1 MSAGVQQLSR
11 RRALLMLGMGG
22 GASFLCA
29 GDRARRPLR
38 LYRWEGTSL
47 GSPAR
52 LLLYHT
58 DREAAAQAIGRCVAE
73 IERLERSFALYREDS
88 EIARLNREGRLA
100 APSQELL
107 VLLSRSVQLSELSD
121 GAFDITVQTLWTLY
135 ARHFFAAATPPAE
148 GPSQR
153 AIEDALKLVSW
164 RDVEIGTRLV
174 RLARPG
180 MGVTLNGIAQGYVTD
195 RVTEIL
201 RGQGCKRVLA
211 DLGRS
216 EIEAMGA
223 HPDGLAWR
231 IGIVDP
237 RRPEAFARV
246 LDLGDGALC
255 TSGGYGTI
263 FEPSGRHHH
272 LFDPKRGGSANRLL
286 AVSVLAPS
294 ATVADGLSTAL
305 YVASPERARALVASF
320 PGVRAL
326 ITHPD
331 GEMEE
336 LSAADGDFDSIV
348 KPKSKV

>member
-1 MSAGVQQLSR
+1 MSAAVRRLSR
-11 RRALLMLGMGG
+11 RRALVMLGMGG
-22 GASFLCA
+22 GAAFLCA
-29 GDRARRPLR
+29 GDRAPRPLR

-58 DREAAAQAIGRCVAE
+58 DREAAVEAIGRCIAE

-100 APSQELL
+100 TPSQELL
-107 VLLSRSVQLSELSD
+107 LLLARSAQLSELSG
-121 GAFDITVQTLWTLY
+121 GAFDITVQPLWTLY
-135 ARHFFAAATPPAE
+135 ARHFFAAAPPPTE
-148 GPSQR
+148 GPSRR
-153 AIEDALKLVSW
+153 AIDDALKLVSW
-164 RDVEIGTRLV
+164 RDIEIGPRLV

-201 RGQGCKRVLA
+201 RGEGCERVLA

-216 EIEAMGA
+216 EIAAMGA

-231 IGIVDP
+231 IGVVDP
-237 RRPEAFARV
+237 RRAEVFARM
-246 LDLGDGALC
+246 LDLRDGALC
-255 TSGGYGTI
+255 TSGGYGTT

-272 LFDPKRGGSANRLL
+272 LFDPKHGVSAHRLL

-305 YVASPERARALVASF
+305 YVAAPERVPNLVASF
-320 PGVRAL
+320 AGTRAFL
-326 ITHPD
+326 TDPQ
-331 GEMEE
+331 GQVEE
-336 LSAADGDFDSIV
+336 VSA
-348 KPKSKV
+348 

>member
-1 MSAGVQQLSR
+1 MSETVRPISR

-22 GASFLCA
+22 GAAFLCA

-47 GSPAR
+47 GSPAQ

-73 IERLERSFALYREDS
+73 IERLERTFALYREDS

-107 VLLSRSVQLSELSD
+107 VLLSRSVQLSELSE
-121 GAFDITVQTLWTLY
+121 GAFDITVQPLWTLY

-148 GPSQR
+148 GPSRR
-153 AIEDALKLVSW
+153 AIEDALKLVGW
-164 RDVEIGTRLV
+164 RDIEIGTRLV

-201 RGQGCKRVLA
+201 RGQGCERVLA

-223 HPDGLAWR
+223 HLDGLPWR

-237 RRPEAFARV
+237 RRPAAFARV
-246 LDLGDGALC
+246 LDLRDGALC

-263 FEPSGRHHH
+263 FEPSGRYHH
-272 LFDPKRGGSANRLL
+272 LFDPKRGVSAGRLL

-320 PGVRAL
+320 PAVRAL

-331 GEMEE
+331 GETEE